1 MDGHQ
6 TVAGDITEVEGIYV
20 LVNKV
25 FIIINIATRSSV
37 PITMKNSNTKKL
49 LREN

>member
-1 MDGHQ
+1 MDGHP
-6 TVAGDITEVEGIYV
+6 TVVVDITEVEDIYV
-20 LVNKV
+20 LVSKV
-25 FIIINIATRSSV
+25 FIIINIAMRSSV